1 MKWWIH
7 DLAHSLAS
15 VMGMLLN
22 GAGGN
27 TGSQVRKSFGLVED
41 KTFKNSYK
49 LVANQLAG
57 GENLEL
63 NSANRFVFLKKYL

>member
-1 MKWWIH
+1 
-7 DLAHSLAS
+7 
-15 VMGMLLN
+15 MGMLLN
-22 GAGGN
+22 GAGGD
-27 TGSQVRKSFGLVED
+27 TRSQVRKSFGLVED

-49 LVANQLAG
+49 LVANQLAV

>member
-1 MKWWIH
+1 
-7 DLAHSLAS
+7 
-15 VMGMLLN
+15 MGMLLN

-27 TGSQVRKSFGLVED
+27 TGSQVRKSFNLVED
-41 KTFKNSYK
+41 TTFKKSYK
-49 LVANQLAG
+49 LVANQLAD